1 MTDNLSDP
9 IILQLNRK
17 LYKELLCLKN
27 REAKSGAKKVERIY
41 LMRFLDHQ

>member
-17 LYKELLCLKN
+17 LYKELLCPKN
-27 REAKSGAKKVERIY
+27 REAKSGAKKERIY